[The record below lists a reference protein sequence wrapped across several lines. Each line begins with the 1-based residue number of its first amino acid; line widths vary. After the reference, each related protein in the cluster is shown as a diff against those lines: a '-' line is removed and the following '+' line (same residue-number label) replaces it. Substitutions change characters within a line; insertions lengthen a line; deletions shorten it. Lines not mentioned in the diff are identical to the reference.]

1 MFESLYV
8 LCMILAFIF
17 GVPAFF
23 LLLDLLIPV
32 DSLLSARDYGST
44 TGKWT
49 AHAVYRRVRPTAVTL
64 TLTLTFVFFC
74 FQLTPL
80 AF

>member
-8 LCMILAFIF
+8 LCMILAFVF

-23 LLLDLLIPV
+23 LLLDLIIP
-32 DSLLSARDYGST
+32 SGGLLTARDYGST
-44 TGKWT
+44 SEQWT
-49 AHAVYRRVRPTAVTL
+49 ANAIYRRVRPTVVTL